1 MKLTDEEGRS
11 IAKELGLRY
20 DGIQEGFGD
29 VPTQY
34 QFTDMAVTG
43 TTFYG
48 NTLRAVKANLAE
60 KRKLFKEAEVTNPRT
75 ESERLS
81 FHERIFGKGSTPP
94 LERLRRGQTVNELLP
109 MPPDQGPPLPRG
121 LNIKWPGKK

>member
-1 MKLTDEEGRS
+1 MKLTDEEARS

-81 FHERIFGKGSTPP
+81 LHERIFGKGSTPP
-94 LERLRRGQTVNELLP
+94 LERLRRGQIVNNLMP
-109 MPPDQGPPLPRG
+109 MSPGEGPPLPRVMA
-121 LNIKWPGKK
+121 LRWPWKK